1 MHTILRNLNG
11 RSGTRAVTPANGD
24 ESRER
29 SDAQN
34 DCDGAAC
41 EMPRPWASEN
51 DFDEVASA
59 KFVSKLQLEPILQHI
74 QAGTHGKGQK
84 SELRTDG

>member
-1 MHTILRNLNG
+1 
-11 RSGTRAVTPANGD
+11 
-24 ESRER
+24 
-29 SDAQN
+29 
-34 DCDGAAC
+34 
-41 EMPRPWASEN
+41 MPRPWASEN